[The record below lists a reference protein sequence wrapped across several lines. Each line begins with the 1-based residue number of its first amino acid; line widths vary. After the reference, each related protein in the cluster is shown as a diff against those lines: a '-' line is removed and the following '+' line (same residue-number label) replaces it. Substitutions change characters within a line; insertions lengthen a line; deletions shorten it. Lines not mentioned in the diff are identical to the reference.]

1 MRRANNNKLKKF
13 LKQEYIVRKDF
24 QIYSPSLINKLIL
37 ASKLIVKTYI
47 FMPFTDNEYF
57 EVIKKNETVKEAFET
72 IKQECINLQDQTNC
86 PEEDIENFLKFISK
100 HWNN

>member
-1 MRRANNNKLKKF
+1 
-13 LKQEYIVRKDF
+13 
-24 QIYSPSLINKLIL
+24 
-37 ASKLIVKTYI
+37 
-47 FMPFTDNEYF
+47 MPFTDNEYF